1 MKLYS
6 VFEPPLSG
14 GTAAERAEKLVFVRH
29 GWSLAALLIAPIW
42 MLLRRLWIVL
52 LLYLVVGGAI
62 QVLGLVLAPWLAGA
76 LSIALALII
85 MVEAGQL
92 RLEMMAG
99 KGYREIAVIEA
110 RNQREAERKFF
121 STWLAEPTDPRPTPA
136 TPAPQHTVLRP
147 TSSKPPALPGLPQ

>member
-6 VFEPPLSG
+6 VFEPPLSNA
-14 GTAAERAEKLVFVRH
+14 TREERAEKLVFVRH

-42 MLLRRLWIVL
+42 MLIRRLWIVL

-76 LSIALALII
+76 LSLALALVI

-92 RLEMMAG
+92 RLETMAG

-110 RNQREAERKFF
+110 PNQREAERKFF
-121 STWLAEPTDPRPTPA
+121 STWLEEPRTQPST
-136 TPAPQHTVLRP
+136 TPAPQRTVLRP
-147 TSSKPPALPGLPQ
+147 ASSRPPALPGLPQ

>member
-6 VFEPPLSG
+6 VFEPPLSN
-14 GTAAERAEKLVFVRH
+14 GTREERAEKLVFVRH

-42 MLLRRLWIVL
+42 MLIRRLWIVL

-76 LSIALALII
+76 LSIALALVI

-92 RLEMMAG
+92 RLETMAG

-110 RNQREAERKFF
+110 PNQREAERRFF
-121 STWLAEPTDPRPTPA
+121 STWLADPTPQPSA
-136 TPAPQHTVLRP
+136 SPAQQRTVLRP
-147 TSSKPPALPGLPQ
+147 ASSRPPALPGLPQ